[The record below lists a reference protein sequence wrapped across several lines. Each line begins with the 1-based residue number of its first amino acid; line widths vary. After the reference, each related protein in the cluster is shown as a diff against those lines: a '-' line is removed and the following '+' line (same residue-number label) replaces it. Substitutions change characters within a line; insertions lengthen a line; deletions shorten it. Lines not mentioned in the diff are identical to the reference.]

1 MAASLD
7 LPDIDKGATYRH
19 TLYWKDKLKAPINLT
34 GVTARMQV
42 RVTVDSEMVILDLR
56 TELGG
61 LVITPLLGRIDI
73 YLSHEDTA
81 SISAD
86 SGVYDLE
93 LTFSSG
99 DVVRLVEGSINFIP
113 EVTR

>member
-19 TLYWKDKLKAPINLT
+19 TLFWKDKLKAPINLT

-42 RVTVDSEMVILDLR
+42 RDNIDSSVAILDLS
-56 TELGG
+56 TSNGG
-61 LVITPLLGRIDI
+61 ITITPLLGRIDI
-73 YLSHEDTA
+73 YVS
-81 SISAD
+81 SAVTTTLPGYG
-86 SGVYDLE
+86 GVYDME
-93 LTFSSG
+93 LIFPTS
-99 DVVRLVEGSINFIP
+99 DIIRLIEGTVNFIP

>member
-19 TLYWKDKLKAPINLT
+19 TLFWKDKLKVAINLT
-34 GVTARMQV
+34 GVTARMQI
-42 RVTVDSEMVILDLR
+42 RDDVDSALVRL
-56 TELGG
+56 ELTTSNAG

-73 YLSHEDTA
+73 Y
-81 SISAD
+81 ISNAVT
-86 SGVYDLE
+86 SALPGYGGVYDME
-93 LTFSSG
+93 FVFPSG
-99 DVVRLVEGSINFIP
+99 DITRLVEGSINFIP